1 MELSELRKAVE
12 EVELVDAHAHN
23 IVSLDSNFAF
33 IHAFSEAYGDAV
45 TFSPHTLSF
54 KVTQLLLLSA
64 FFNTLVNGQSPLLS

>member
-23 IVSLDSNFAF
+23 IVSLDSNFAC
-33 IHAFSEAYGDAV
+33 IYAFSKAYGDAV
-45 TFSPHTLSF
+45 TFSPHIVSL
-54 KVTQLLLLSA
+54 KVTKLLLFG